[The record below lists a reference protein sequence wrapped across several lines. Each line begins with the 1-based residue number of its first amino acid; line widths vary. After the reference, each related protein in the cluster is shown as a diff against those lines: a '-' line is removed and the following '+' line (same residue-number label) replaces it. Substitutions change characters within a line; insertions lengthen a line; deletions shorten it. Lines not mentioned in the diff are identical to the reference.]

1 MNAVQL
7 FEEGKFQLIIKK
19 LKRSNEIKDIELV
32 AQCYQKLKDW
42 EQAMNCWNTLIQQ
55 FPENSHYYNYR
66 GVCKFN
72 LRFKHAI
79 QDFNKAIELEPN
91 NAYHYS
97 CRAYIKDKT
106 GDTEG
111 AIEDYST
118 ALELDP
124 EDAIT
129 LNNLGLAEQKLG
141 YTQRARERFKYS
153 DDLLGIKSLDSR
165 EDVKAIDSSPKST
178 KTSIWKEL
186 KTMLSSKEGFKQFLK
201 EAGHA
206 RFSSFGAKKIQL
218 LP

>member
-1 MNAVQL
+1 MNAGQL
-7 FEEGKFQLIIKK
+7 FEEGKFKVIIKK
-19 LKRSNEIKDIELV
+19 LKTSQEPKDVELV
-32 AQCYQKLKDW
+32 AECYQKLKEW
-42 EQAMNCWNTLIQQ
+42 EEAMNCWNSLIQR
-55 FPENSHYYNYR
+55 FPDNSHYYNYR

-79 QDFNKAIELEPN
+79 QDFNKAIELDPA

-165 EDVKAIDSSPKST
+165 EDVKAIENTSPNTKST
-178 KTSIWKEL
+178 IWREL
-186 KTMLSSKEGFKQFLK
+186 KLMLTSKEGFKQFLK
-201 EAGHA
+201 DAGW
-206 RFSSFGAKKIQL
+206 KK
-218 LP
+218 